1 MIVVSVKEGETIDRA
16 LKKLKK
22 KFEKTGVVRE
32 LRTRQKFTKPSVI
45 RRDQKL
51 KAIYVQKMLSKIAE
65 E

>member
-16 LKKLKK
+16 LKKLKR

-51 KAIYVQKMLSKIAE
+51 KAIYVQQMLSKEADE
-65 E
+65 